1 MVYRRDLIPH
11 FEWLAGSKY
20 FDEVLDEAVVAIA
33 MTAHGYG
40 EELVE
45 SGAAWMWADGLVE
58 RFGLE
63 HFVEQAR
70 SELLLPPG
78 SPTSN
83 W

>member
-33 MTAHGYG
+33 MSAHGF
-40 EELVE
+40 ESEWVE
-45 SGAAWMWADGLVE
+45 TGAAWMSAGGLVE

-63 HFVEQAR
+63 HFVAQAR
-70 SELLLPPG
+70 SELLLPPDE
-78 SPTSN
+78 SPPR
-83 W
+83 